1 MISTKCFVLSI
12 LIIIMVVI
20 FMNMKTNK
28 NKSNNYLEMINQF
41 TGKSPKFSSIN
52 KKLCQF
58 KPKINKFYKN
68 YIIDKPKLNKIIYTL
83 ICDINK
89 KKNENFV
96 LLNYDSGTIIS
107 FPNGD
112 VRYIIRA
119 FVFNKKNGTSR
130 KVEIDLVHIK
140 KLNSI
145 KLFSI
150 KLGKSLNDMDIL
162 PESTTN
168 ENSNR
173 SRFNDLSENVD
184 ISLDYLMLSEFS
196 ETPDNS
202 VKCEESKNI
211 RGFHNFPCRKVG
223 DWWDTNGVKDI
234 EPETQKCYGVN
245 STNKKRINVQDDLS
259 VTRKNL
265 NKYSWLHS
273 LDTGIP
279 SFPNSK
285 FSHSGMY
292 G

>member
-1 MISTKCFVLSI
+1 MKRVVLSI
-12 LIIIMVVI
+12 LIIIMVLAVFKNRNTNTNENKKTDYLEMVNKFI
-20 FMNMKTNK
+20 GKIPKFTNK
-28 NKSNNYLEMINQF
+28 NK
-41 TGKSPKFSSIN
+41 KV
-52 KKLCQF
+52 CQF
-58 KPKINKFYKN
+58 VPKITKFYKP
-68 YIIDKPKLNKIIYTL
+68 YIIDKPKLNEIVYTL

-89 KKNENFV
+89 KKNEKFV

-112 VRYIIRA
+112 TRYIIRA

-130 KVEIDLVHIK
+130 KVEIDLLIIK

-150 KLGKSLNDMDIL
+150 KLGKSLNNLDKL

-168 ENSNR
+168 ENLNR
-173 SRFNDLSENVD
+173 SKFTNLSENVD
-184 ISLDYLMLSEFS
+184 ISLDYSLLSEFS

-223 DWWDTNGVKDI
+223 DWWDTSGITDI
-234 EPETQKCYGVN
+234 EPETDKCYGVN
-245 STNKKRINVQDDLS
+245 STNKKRINILDDLN
-259 VTRKNL
+259 VTRKNN

-279 SFPNSK
+279 SFPNSN
-285 FSHSGMY
+285 FSHSGRY